1 MGAVSSL
8 ISVKIME
15 NRFSSLAASEGPP
28 RHPWMEEKKDFTYRK
43 IVPEGIFFFSFI
55 PGFKGLGIAV
65 KAGTVWVR
73 AQINSG
79 LFCRNSFSKDDFSGC
94 LGRALTSFPGYLLP
108 ENLQDSRDP
117 AFPTDLWKW
126 GLGGG
131 LEGFGLHGLAL
142 KNPWLFPI
150 SQGCGGAPHS
160 WFSHKYPK

>member
-1 MGAVSSL
+1 MLKSWKTDFPPWQPQRGPQDIPGWRRKRKL
-8 ISVKIME
+8 IGKLFQ
-15 NRFSSLAASEGPP
+15 RG
-28 RHPWMEEKKDFTYRK
+28 
-43 IVPEGIFFFSFI
+43 FFFPFI

-65 KAGTVWVR
+65 KAGTVWIR

-126 GLGGG
+126 GLGGR